1 MVNEK
6 LTKSKERI
14 KDFGEVF
21 TPTRIVKDM
30 CDQIP
35 QEIWQ
40 NIESTFLEPACG
52 EGAFLVEI
60 YARKLK
66 YCKTEKDGL
75 KALNSIVGIELL
87 PDNCAIARLRLVE
100 MFVEHFPEA
109 NDFARLCALA
119 IANNNIICG
128 ESLSIQQK
136 WIEENEV
143 RNPTVK
149 VGKNGQMTLFE

>member
-1 MVNEK
+1 MVSK
-6 LTKSKERI
+6 QVKSRERTQ
-14 KDFGEVF
+14 KFGEVF
-21 TPTRIVKDM
+21 TNEREVKAM
-30 CDQIP
+30 CDLIP

-75 KALNSIVGIELL
+75 KALSSIVGIELL

-100 MFVEHFPEA
+100 MFVEHFHEA
-109 NDFARLCALA
+109 NDFSRLCALA

-136 WIEENEV
+136 WIEENQM

>member
-1 MVNEK
+1 MNNQV
-6 LTKSKERI
+6 KSKERVRAH
-14 KDFGEVF
+14 GEVF
-21 TPTRIVKDM
+21 TNEREVKEM
-30 CDQIP
+30 CSLIP
-35 QEIWQ
+35 ETIWQ

-109 NDFARLCALA
+109 NCFARLCALA

-136 WIEENEV
+136 WIEENEM

>member
-1 MVNEK
+1 MNKQV
-6 LTKSKERI
+6 KSKERLS
-14 KDFGEVF
+14 KYGECF
-21 TPTRIVKDM
+21 TNEREVKTM
-30 CDQIP
+30 CSLIP
-35 QEIWQ
+35 ETIWQ

-136 WIEENEV
+136 WIEHKEM

>member
-1 MVNEK
+1 MDDNN
-6 LTKSKERI
+6 LIKSKERV
-14 KDFGEVF
+14 KNFGEVF
-21 TPTRIVKDM
+21 TPKKIVCDM
-30 CDQIP
+30 LDTLPITVF
-35 QEIWQ
+35 E

-52 EGAFLVEI
+52 EGSFLVEI

-100 MFVEHFPEA
+100 MFVEHFHEA

-136 WIEENEV
+136 WIEQNEM

-149 VGKNGQMTLFE
+149 VGENGQMTLFE

>member
-1 MVNEK
+1 MVSK
-6 LTKSKERI
+6 QVKSKERLS
-14 KDFGEVF
+14 KYGECF
-21 TPTRIVKDM
+21 TNEREVKAM
-30 CDQIP
+30 CDLIP

-119 IANNNIICG
+119 IANSNIICG

-136 WIEENEV
+136 WIEQNEM

>member
-1 MVNEK
+1 MVNK
-6 LTKSKERI
+6 QVKSKERLS
-14 KDFGEVF
+14 KYGECF
-21 TPTRIVKDM
+21 TNEREVKEM
-30 CDQIP
+30 CSLIP
-35 QEIWQ
+35 ETIWQ

-136 WIEENEV
+136 WIEQNEM

>member
-1 MVNEK
+1 MNKQV
-6 LTKSKERI
+6 KSKERLS
-14 KDFGEVF
+14 KYGECF
-21 TPTRIVKDM
+21 TNEREVKEM
-30 CDQIP
+30 CSLIP
-35 QEIWQ
+35 ETIWQ

-136 WIEENEV
+136 WIEENQM

>member
-1 MVNEK
+1 MNKQV
-6 LTKSKERI
+6 KSKESLS
-14 KDFGEVF
+14 KYGECF
-21 TPTRIVKDM
+21 TNEREVKEM
-30 CDQIP
+30 CSLIP
-35 QEIWQ
+35 ETIWQ

-119 IANNNIICG
+119 IANNNIICA

-136 WIEENEV
+136 WIEENEM

>member
-1 MVNEK
+1 MNKQV
-6 LTKSKERI
+6 KSKERVRAH
-14 KDFGEVF
+14 GEVF
-21 TPTRIVKDM
+21 TNEREVKEM
-30 CDQIP
+30 CSLIP
-35 QEIWQ
+35 ETIWQ

-109 NDFARLCALA
+109 NDFARICALA

-136 WIEENEV
+136 WTEENQM